1 MNKLIDVL
9 PRDVWANIRSFSGDT
24 GYEPTATAKLMKDL
38 TFVSGPPVVNSGIFL
53 STLVMAKDADFLVI
67 YRDLLGNYL
76 PDVSKKHFIIFTRE
90 E

>member
-1 MNKLIDVL
+1 MIDVL

-24 GYEPTATAKLMKDL
+24 GYEPTPTAKLLRDL
-38 TFVSGPPVVNSGIFL
+38 TFVFGPPPVNAETFL

-76 PDVSKKHFIIFTRE
+76 PDVSRKHFIIFTRE